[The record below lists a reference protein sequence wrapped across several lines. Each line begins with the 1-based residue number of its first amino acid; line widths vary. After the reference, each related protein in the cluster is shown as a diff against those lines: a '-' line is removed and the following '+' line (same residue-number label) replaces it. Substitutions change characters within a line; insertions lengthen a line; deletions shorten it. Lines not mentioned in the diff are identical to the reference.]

1 MTDKKKPSKN
11 AEKDLYGKHEKHLH
25 KPAKQ
30 LKMPK
35 PPKK

>member
-1 MTDKKKPSKN
+1 MKDKKKPSKS

-25 KPAKQ
+25 ELPKKQ

-35 PPKK
+35 PK